1 MLTIFKTVLKHSIYS
16 IINLIE
22 KYEFRNIQLDQ
33 DDPRKKILNTIDLT
47 NYEVSTD
54 TGFKPLSNIHLTQP
68 YKVYDLFTE
77 TKHLSCAD
85 NHIVFDSQMSEV
97 FVKDL
102 HLGQYIMT
110 DNGPEE
116 VTSIVKRPYDLAMYD
131 VTVNDQNHRLWTN
144 GILSHNTVTS
154 AIFLCWFM
162 IFHYEKNT
170 LLMANKG
177 ATTKEI
183 VDKIK
188 NILEGLPFFLKP
200 GIMKKDV
207 TAMTFDNKCRLISQN
222 TTKSSAIGFT
232 IHLLFLDEFAH
243 VQENIKRSFYNNVY
257 PTLSSSKTSRI
268 IITSTTNGYELFQ
281 EIYQGAV
288 DGLNSYTPIR
298 VDWWDHPDRDD
309 KWKEN
314 EVQNLGSEEAFNEQ
328 YGNTFL
334 NASSLLLGSAQILK
348 MESIKT
354 DFVFREIGCLDDL
367 NIDYSQLKWHPNFD
381 LAEIEDP
388 TKFFVIGLD
397 LSEGVGRDY
406 TIANIFRIDL
416 IEEEYLNSI
425 KNLSSISDFFGLTQV
440 GIFRSNEHSL
450 IDFAKVLYAL
460 SVDMFDSENLRLL
473 LEYNTYGAE
482 LISKLLLLY
491 PEANDFDEEIFVK
504 FKHRNNS
511 KVKEFG
517 IRYNS
522 ENKPLFAEKFKDI
535 TANGRMILSESTTCQ
550 EAKMFSRIT
559 NGTFSAQTGNDDI
572 MISSITASGIIDT
585 LDFIEITEELYDTLP
600 DDVQKKLDKIQ
611 EKFEKTNDDIYDIF

>member
-1 MLTIFKTVLKHSIYS
+1 MATLEQLAKSEESKSEESKLIWTTEKVAKIIDAIESGYEIKDTPFFENDINYKAGNIVFEYTDEEYEELKKCARDVVYFANKYCKVMTDDGYIQIKLRPYQENVLKTYQTSRHTIF
-16 IINLIE
+16 
-22 KYEFRNIQLDQ
+22 
-33 DDPRKKILNTIDLT
+33 
-47 NYEVSTD
+47 
-54 TGFKPLSNIHLTQP
+54 
-68 YKVYDLFTE
+68 
-77 TKHLSCAD
+77 LSCRQSGKT
-85 NHIVFDSQMSEV
+85 ISS
-97 FVKDL
+97 
-102 HLGQYIMT
+102 
-110 DNGPEE
+110 
-116 VTSIVKRPYDLAMYD
+116 S
-131 VTVNDQNHRLWTN
+131 
-144 GILSHNTVTS
+144 
-154 AIFLCWFM
+154 IFLCWFM

-200 GIMKKDV
+200 GVMKKDV
-207 TAMTFDNKCRLISQN
+207 TSMTFDNKCRLISQN

-243 VQENIKRSFYNNVY
+243 VPENIKRSFYNNVY
-257 PTLSSSKTSRI
+257 PTLSSSKISRI

-281 EIYQGAV
+281 ELYQGAV

-298 VDWWDHPDRDD
+298 VDWWDVPGRDD
-309 KWKEN
+309 AWKIKEISD
-314 EVQNLGSEEAFNEQ
+314 LGSEEAFNEQ

-334 NASSLLLGSAQILK
+334 KASSLLLGATQILK
-348 MESIKT
+348 MEERKI
-354 DFVFREIGCLDDL
+354 DYVFREIDCLDDL
-367 NIDYSQLKWHPNFD
+367 NIDYSQLKWHPDFD
-381 LAEIEDP
+381 LTEIEDP

-416 IEEEYLNSI
+416 IDDEFLDSI

-440 GIFRSNEHSL
+440 GLFRSNEHTLLDFSKILYSL
-450 IDFAKVLYAL
+450 A
-460 SVDMFDSENLRLL
+460 VDLFDSENLRLL

-511 KVKEFG
+511 KVKEYG

-522 ENKPLFAEKFKDI
+522 ENKPLFAEKFKDV
-535 TANGRMILSESTTCQ
+535 TSVGRMILSESTTCQ
-550 EAKMFSRIT
+550 EAKMFSRRT

-572 MISSITASGIIDT
+572 IMSSITASGIIDT

-600 DDVQKKLDKIQ
+600 EHIQKKLDKLQ
-611 EKFEKTNDDIYDIF
+611 EKFEKFNDDVYDIF

>member
-1 MLTIFKTVLKHSIYS
+1 MSTLEQLAKTEEITIDESKIIWTTEKVKKTVKAIEEGYIVKDNPFFESDSNYRKGNIVFEYSDEEYNELKRCAKDVVYFANNYCKVMTDDGYMQIKLRDYQEM
-16 IINLIE
+16 ILETYQNNL
-22 KYEFRNIQLDQ
+22 YNIL
-33 DDPRKKILNTIDLT
+33 
-47 NYEVSTD
+47 
-54 TGFKPLSNIHLTQP
+54 
-68 YKVYDLFTE
+68 
-77 TKHLSCAD
+77 LSCRQ
-85 NHIVFDSQMSEV
+85 SG
-97 FVKDL
+97 K
-102 HLGQYIMT
+102 
-110 DNGPEE
+110 
-116 VTSIVKRPYDLAMYD
+116 
-131 VTVNDQNHRLWTN
+131 
-144 GILSHNTVTS
+144 TVTS

-183 VDKIK
+183 VDKVK

-200 GIMKKDV
+200 GIIKKDV

-243 VQENIKRSFYNNVY
+243 VQENIKRAFYNNVY

-268 IITSTTNGYELFQ
+268 IITSTTNGYELFH

-288 DGLNSYTPIR
+288 DGLNAYTPIR
-298 VDWWDHPDRDD
+298 VDWWEVPGRDD
-309 KWKEN
+309 IWKEK

-334 NASSLLLGSAQILK
+334 NASALLLGATQILK
-348 MESIKT
+348 MEERKT
-354 DFVFREIGCLDDL
+354 EFGFREIDVFDDL
-367 NIDYSQLKWHPNFD
+367 NIDYSQLKWHPDFD
-381 LAEIEDP
+381 LDEITDP

-416 IEEEYLNSI
+416 IEDEYLDSI

-450 IDFAKVLYAL
+450 ADFAKILYTF
-460 SVDMFDSENLRLL
+460 SVELFASENLRLL

-482 LISKLLLLY
+482 LISKVLLLY

-511 KVKEFG
+511 KIKEYG
-517 IRYNS
+517 VRYNS
-522 ENKPLFAEKFKDI
+522 DNKPLFAEKFKDI
-535 TANGRMILSESTTCQ
+535 TASGRMTLSETITCQ
-550 EAKMFSRIT
+550 EAKMFSRRT

-572 MISSITASGIIDT
+572 IMSSITASCIIDT
-585 LDFIEITEELYDTLP
+585 LDFIEITEELYDNLTEET
-600 DDVQKKLDKIQ
+600 QTRLDKLQ
-611 EKFEKTNDDIYDIF
+611 EKFEKNTDDIYDIF

>member
-1 MLTIFKTVLKHSIYS
+1 MATLEQLAKSEESKSEESKLIWTTEKVAKIIDAIESGYEIKDTPFFENDINYKAGNIVFEYTDEEYEELKKCARDVVYFANKYCKVMTDDGYIQIKLRPYQENVLKTYQTSRHTIF
-16 IINLIE
+16 
-22 KYEFRNIQLDQ
+22 
-33 DDPRKKILNTIDLT
+33 
-47 NYEVSTD
+47 
-54 TGFKPLSNIHLTQP
+54 
-68 YKVYDLFTE
+68 
-77 TKHLSCAD
+77 LSCRQSGKT
-85 NHIVFDSQMSEV
+85 ISS
-97 FVKDL
+97 
-102 HLGQYIMT
+102 
-110 DNGPEE
+110 
-116 VTSIVKRPYDLAMYD
+116 S
-131 VTVNDQNHRLWTN
+131 
-144 GILSHNTVTS
+144 
-154 AIFLCWFM
+154 IFLCWFM

-200 GIMKKDV
+200 GVMKKDV
-207 TAMTFDNKCRLISQN
+207 TSMTFDNKCRLISQN

-243 VQENIKRSFYNNVY
+243 VPENIKRSFYNNVY
-257 PTLSSSKTSRI
+257 PTLSSSKISRI

-281 EIYQGAV
+281 ELYQGAV
-288 DGLNSYTPIR
+288 DGLNSYTPVR
-298 VDWWDHPDRDD
+298 VDWWDVPGRDD
-309 KWKEN
+309 AWKIKEISD
-314 EVQNLGSEEAFNEQ
+314 LGSEEAFNEQ

-334 NASSLLLGSAQILK
+334 KASSLLLGATQILK
-348 MESIKT
+348 MEERKI
-354 DFVFREIGCLDDL
+354 DYVFREIDCLDDL
-367 NIDYSQLKWHPNFD
+367 NIDYSQLKWHPDFD
-381 LAEIEDP
+381 LTEIEDP

-416 IEEEYLNSI
+416 IDDEFLDSI

-440 GIFRSNEHSL
+440 GLFRSNEHTLLDFSKILYSL
-450 IDFAKVLYAL
+450 A
-460 SVDMFDSENLRLL
+460 VDLFDSENLRLL

-511 KVKEFG
+511 KVKEYG

-522 ENKPLFAEKFKDI
+522 ENKPLFAEKFKDV
-535 TANGRMILSESTTCQ
+535 TSVGRMILSESTTCQ
-550 EAKMFSRIT
+550 EAKMFSRRT

-572 MISSITASGIIDT
+572 IMSSITASGIIDT

-600 DDVQKKLDKIQ
+600 EHIQKKLDKLQ
-611 EKFEKTNDDIYDIF
+611 EKFEKFNDDVYDIF